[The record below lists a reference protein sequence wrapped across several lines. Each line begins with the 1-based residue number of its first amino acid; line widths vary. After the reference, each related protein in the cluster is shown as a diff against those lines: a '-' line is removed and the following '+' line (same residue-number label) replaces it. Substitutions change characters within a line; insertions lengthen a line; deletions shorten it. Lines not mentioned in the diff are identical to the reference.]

1 MPSDEHKVVLR
12 RIFAM
17 IGLALL
23 FGIIYAQS
31 PLYTSNQN
39 QYFLHGMAA
48 AGFGNLKQDWLANTL
63 DPTPVFSQLIRITD
77 QIPLSE
83 LIFYAYY
90 IILMGIYL
98 LSVIG
103 IARILFKLQGR
114 VALVI
119 LATAIVAVHS
129 AALRFL
135 LSRGIGEEWTFV
147 FEGGVAGQRV
157 LGVVF
162 QPSTFGVLLV
172 LSLYLFLKDRLL
184 LALFAAVVATYFHPT
199 YLLSAG
205 ILVSAYIGTIILLDR
220 DIRKATYVGFTALI
234 LVSPVLIY
242 VIRSFALSNQAAQ
255 EAQAILVQFRIP
267 HHAIVAQWFD
277 ITTLVQLSFIFVSL
291 WLVRKTR
298 LFPVLIISTI
308 FALGLS
314 ILQMI
319 TGSNS
324 LALIFPWRI
333 SVILVPLSVVIILAV
348 LVQEISRRNT
358 PFLEKNSKL
367 ITILCSLALGSMAF
381 AGLLRFA
388 IEYVEKDR
396 VIEQAMYRFVR
407 DTQSEGEIYL
417 VPIKLQDFRLETGTA
432 IYVDFKSIPYLND
445 EVIEWHRRIQLATEF
460 YEDDEF
466 NCQLL
471 ETLSQEGV
479 SRVLLEN
486 NQRTLDCPGAQEI
499 YHDAYYQIYQF
510 NNP

>member
-1 MPSDEHKVVLR
+1 MHSDKHKPVLR

-48 AGFGNLKQDWLANTL
+48 AGFGNLDQDWLANTL
-63 DPTPVFSQLIRITD
+63 DPTPVFSQLIRITN

-83 LIFYAYY
+83 LIVYTYY

-98 LSVIG
+98 LSIIG
-103 IARILFKLQGR
+103 IARILFNLQGR
-114 VALVI
+114 AALVI
-119 LATAIVAVHS
+119 FVTVIIAVHS
-129 AALRFL
+129 AALRYL

-172 LSLYLFLKDRLL
+172 LSLYLFLKNRLL
-184 LALFAAVVATYFHPT
+184 LAVIAAVVATYLHPT

-205 ILVSAYIGTIILLDR
+205 ILVGAYIATLILLDR
-220 DIRKATYVGFTALI
+220 DIRKAAYVGFSALI

-242 VIRSFALSNQAAQ
+242 VIRSFALSNQAAR

-277 ITTLVQLSFIFVSL
+277 ITTLVQLSLIFVSF

-308 FALGLS
+308 FALGLT

-319 TGSNS
+319 TGSDS

-333 SVILVPLSVVIILAV
+333 SVILVPLSV
-348 LVQEISRRNT
+348 EI
-358 PFLEKNSKL
+358 
-367 ITILCSLALGSMAF
+367 
-381 AGLLRFA
+381 
-388 IEYVEKDR
+388 
-396 VIEQAMYRFVR
+396 
-407 DTQSEGEIYL
+407 
-417 VPIKLQDFRLETGTA
+417 
-432 IYVDFKSIPYLND
+432 
-445 EVIEWHRRIQLATEF
+445 
-460 YEDDEF
+460 
-466 NCQLL
+466 
-471 ETLSQEGV
+471 
-479 SRVLLEN
+479 
-486 NQRTLDCPGAQEI
+486 
-499 YHDAYYQIYQF
+499 
-510 NNP
+510 